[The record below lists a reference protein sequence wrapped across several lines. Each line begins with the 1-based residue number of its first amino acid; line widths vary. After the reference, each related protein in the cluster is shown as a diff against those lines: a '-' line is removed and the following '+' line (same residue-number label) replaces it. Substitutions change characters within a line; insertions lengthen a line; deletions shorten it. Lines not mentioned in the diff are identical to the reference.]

1 MMETQNDVCAQTQ
14 PATPAQRRA
23 GRIADAMVLAN
34 KTFGRDALAAL
45 DGTWH
50 ADDACAELRFTLN
63 GQACWLAQD
72 RIEWNMAWVVGCLD
86 STVHQGITV
95 PPGTPVAVAAER
107 LREAL
112 DDLRRSL
119 PGQEPS

>member
-1 MMETQNDVCAQTQ
+1 MIDERNHVCAHTRV
-14 PATPAQRRA
+14 TPAQRQA
-23 GRIADAMVLAN
+23 GWIADATVLAN
-34 KTFGRDALAAL
+34 RTFGRAAIAAL
-45 DGTWH
+45 GGVWH

-95 PPGTPVAVAAER
+95 LPETPAAGAAER
-107 LREAL
+107 LRVAL
-112 DDLRRSL
+112 DDLRRRL
-119 PGQEPS
+119 PGQDPS